1 MLLPFVSRRTSFQ
14 PDASLLQGLQS
25 FTGPHVRALSAR
37 ELECG
42 LWVALGKTRTEVS
55 MILQI
60 HERTV
65 NHHLQSLTEKLGV
78 CNMHAAVARLYQ
90 LGYVD
95 AVLRANPP

>member
-1 MLLPFVSRRTSFQ
+1 MLLPFLSHRTSFQ
-14 PDASLLQGLQS
+14 PDALLLQGLLRLRSPQLR
-25 FTGPHVRALSAR
+25 TLSAR

-42 LWVALGKTRTEVS
+42 LWVALGKTRGEVG

-65 NHHLQSLTEKLGV
+65 NHHLQSLIEKLGV
-78 CNMHAAVARLYQ
+78 CNMHAAVARLHQ

-95 AVLRANPP
+95 AVLRAERP